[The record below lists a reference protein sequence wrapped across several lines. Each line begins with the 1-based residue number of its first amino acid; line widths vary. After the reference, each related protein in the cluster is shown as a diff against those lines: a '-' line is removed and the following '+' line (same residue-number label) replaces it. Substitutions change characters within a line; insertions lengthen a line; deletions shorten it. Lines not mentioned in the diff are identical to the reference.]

1 VESEIPDQQPM
12 LITAAGLSPDGTH
25 FAYSYILTQNPY
37 VKRIAILD
45 LAAGTQQTFDITTDA
60 QNITLGPWTDD
71 GIYYYGSGLLGELW
85 TSSTYSVFD
94 PVTGSITET
103 NQAVVRAGERLDLTG
118 EIIESVSDSNY
129 LRPSS
134 MDVHEAGE
142 LNVLEYRPTGALS
155 DQPVQIYHDPLHL
168 GNVGHWVLD
177 GNAVL
182 YYDDALSTTTVIRR
196 DGSSTQ
202 VAIGSGATF
211 VSGTP
216 DGWVMQTNDLVFM
229 YYREADDHIGA
240 IPIGGEV
247 NAQIFNPVTLVWRTP
262 LGATANSGSF
272 AAADLDAYLMSNCD
286 TVDYWFDWGDNVPG
300 PVTVYEAPDNESEI
314 LAEIDTEVT
323 ILNGPICPSRVSA
336 WWIVQTDD
344 DRRGWIN
351 ETSPR
356 STERCPRDPRRSCS
370 PVGTTDY
377 TYGADIDVYD
387 APGGTV
393 IDLIPPG
400 DPFDIIAGPVCT
412 GEHDTWMQIQTDAG
426 ISGWVLEGI
435 CGMG

>member
-1 VESEIPDQQPM
+1 MGDSVGWFPLQGSYRLLDPTTGA
-12 LITAAGLSPDGTH
+12 ITD
-25 FAYSYILTQNPY
+25 
-37 VKRIAILD
+37 
-45 LAAGTQQTFDITTDA
+45 TD
-60 QNITLGPWTDD
+60 
-71 GIYYYGSGLLGELW
+71 
-85 TSSTYSVFD
+85 
-94 PVTGSITET
+94 
-103 NQAVVRAGERLDLTG
+103 RAFIKGANNLDLTG
-118 EIIESVSDSNY
+118 EMVEQAFDPNYRWQSYLESTNPDD
-129 LRPSS
+129 R
-134 MDVHEAGE
+134 
-142 LNVLEYRPTGALS
+142 NVLQYRPTGSWS
-155 DQPVQIYHDPLHL
+155 DEPVVIYHDPAYSW
-168 GNVGHWVLD
+168 GEVHWVMD

-182 YYDDALSTTTVIRR
+182 FHDPTGAPSHVIHR
-196 DGSSTQ
+196 DGRISE
-202 VAIGSGATF
+202 VDIPDGAYF

-216 DGWVMQTNDLVFM
+216 DGWLMQTDNVTFVHF
-229 YYREADDHIGA
+229 YEAHGNFNKRSIVLEGA
-240 IPIGGEV
+240 TESADYSSRV
-247 NAQIFNPVTLVWRTP
+247 HLVWRTP

-272 AAADLDAYLMSNCD
+272 AAADLDVYLMSNCD

-323 ILNGPICPSRVSA
+323 ILNGPICPSRASA